1 MTNQKQSKYKNMSTG
16 LIFDIKKYAINDGP
30 GIRLTVFFKGC
41 NLSCQWCH
49 NPESMSP
56 KVQKMYNAK
65 KCIGA
70 LSCIENCPYDALK
83 MTSEGIVTDYN
94 SCNLCG
100 KCAEVC
106 PTKAFEMLGSTIL
119 ISELMQKIDN
129 EAIFFD
135 QSGGGVT
142 FSGGEPLIHSE
153 YLLEALKE
161 CGKRGY
167 HRVVD
172 TTAFASLETVL
183 EVAKHT
189 ELFLIDLKVMDALKH
204 KAFTGVSNEKIL
216 KNIIALAS
224 TNCELIFRMPLI
236 KGVNTSEENI
246 IKTAN
251 FINTLAGNRTVI
263 NLLPYHNIA
272 ENKHKKLGTITSNI
286 VFEAPNNQ
294 EIEAIIKTF
303 KNYGIEATVGG

>member
-1 MTNQKQSKYKNMSTG
+1 MSTG
-16 LIFDIKKYAINDGP
+16 LIFDIKRYAINDGP

-41 NLSCQWCH
+41 NLECKWCQ

-56 KVQKMYNAK
+56 KVQKMYNAS

-70 LSCIENCPYDALK
+70 VKCISNCPNEALK
-83 MTSEGIVTDYN
+83 MTSEGIETDYN
-94 SCNLCG
+94 VCNLCG

-106 PTKAFEMLGSTIL
+106 PTKALEMLGSNVS
-119 ISELMQKIDN
+119 ISELMKQIDN

-142 FSGGEPLIHSE
+142 FSGGEPLMHST

-161 CGKRGY
+161 CGKRMY

-172 TTAFASLETVL
+172 TTAFAKQETLL
-183 EVAKHT
+183 EVAENC
-189 ELFLIDLKVMDALKH
+189 ELFLIDLKLMDSKKH
-204 KAFTGVSNEKIL
+204 KEFTGIYNDKIL
-216 KNIIALAS
+216 SNILELS
-224 TNCELIFRMPLI
+224 KTECEIIFRIPLV

-246 IKTAN
+246 RETAIFMN
-251 FINTLAGNRTVI
+251 SLEGNRNII

-272 ENKHKKLGTITSNI
+272 KNKHIKLGLSTSFTD
-286 VFEAPNNQ
+286 FEMPSED
-294 EIEAIIKTF
+294 EIQKIISIF
-303 KNYGIEATVGG
+303 HNYGIKATVGG

>member
-1 MTNQKQSKYKNMSTG
+1 MKTG

-41 NLSCQWCH
+41 NLSCKWCH

-56 KVQKMYNAK
+56 KVQKMYNAS

-70 LSCIENCPYDALK
+70 LSCIANCPNNALV
-83 MTSEGIVTDYN
+83 MTSEGIVTDFN

-106 PTKAFEMLGSTIL
+106 PTKAFEMLGSSIL
-119 ISELMQKIDN
+119 ISDLMKEIDN
-129 EAIFFD
+129 EAVFFD

-142 FSGGEPLIHSE
+142 FSGGEPLMHSE
-153 YLLEALKE
+153 YLLEALKA
-161 CGKRGY
+161 CGERMY

-172 TTAFASLETVL
+172 TTAFSSQEILL

-189 ELFLIDLKVMDALKH
+189 ELFLIDLKVMKAEKH
-204 KAFTGVSNEKIL
+204 KAFTGVSNEKIVS
-216 KNIIALAS
+216 NITELAKMD
-224 TNCELIFRMPLI
+224 CEIIFRIPLI
-236 KGVNTSEENI
+236 EGVNTSIENI
-246 IKTAN
+246 QKTADFMN
-251 FINTLAGNRTVI
+251 SLEGNRNVI

-272 ENKHKKLGTITSNI
+272 ENKHVKLGHLTHFE
-286 VFEAPNNQ
+286 VFETPSDDKIK
-294 EIEAIIKTF
+294 EIMLLF
-303 KNYGIEATVGG
+303 KNYGITATVGG

>member
-1 MTNQKQSKYKNMSTG
+1 MSVG
-16 LIFDIKKYAINDGP
+16 LIFDIKKFAINDGP

-41 NLSCQWCH
+41 NLECKWCH

-56 KVQKMYNAK
+56 KAQKMYNAK

-70 LSCIENCPYDALK
+70 LSCIEICPNDALK

-94 SCNLCG
+94 VCNLCG

-106 PTKAFEMLGSTIL
+106 PSKAFEMLGAAIP
-119 ISELMQKIDN
+119 ISGLMKKIDN

-142 FSGGEPLIHSE
+142 FSGGEPLMHSE
-153 YLLEALKE
+153 YLLTALKE
-161 CGKRGY
+161 CGKRMY

-172 TTAFASLETVL
+172 TTAFSKLETVL

-189 ELFLIDLKVMDALKH
+189 ELFLIDLKVMDSKKH
-204 KAFTGVSNEKIL
+204 KEFTGVGNEKIL
-216 KNIIALAS
+216 SNIVELAK
-224 TNCELIFRMPLI
+224 TNCEIIFRIPMI

-246 IKTAN
+246 LQTAL
-251 FINTLAGNRTVI
+251 FINSLEGDRSVV

-272 ENKHKKLGTITSNI
+272 GNKHLKLGNSINFMTFETPTIIEIKEVVSM
-286 VFEAPNNQ
+286 FE
-294 EIEAIIKTF
+294 K
-303 KNYGIEATVGG
+303 YGITATLGG

>member
-1 MTNQKQSKYKNMSTG
+1 MSTG

-41 NLSCQWCH
+41 NLACEWCH

-56 KVQKMYNAK
+56 KVQKMYSAS

-70 LSCIENCPYDALK
+70 SQCLEHCPNEALEL
-83 MTSEGIVTDYN
+83 TPDGIVTNYDL
-94 SCNLCG
+94 CNLCG

-106 PTKAFEMLGSTIL
+106 PTKAFEMLGSS
-119 ISELMQKIDN
+119 ISITELMKSIDK

-142 FSGGEPLIHSE
+142 FSGGEPLMHAP

-161 CGKRGY
+161 CGKRYY

-172 TTAFASLETVL
+172 TTAFAKQDVL
-183 EVAKHT
+183 MEIAEHT
-189 ELFLIDLKVMDALKH
+189 ELFLIDLKVMDPKKH
-204 KAFTGVSNEKIL
+204 KEFTGVSNEKIL
-216 KNIIALAS
+216 SNIEALS
-224 TNCELIFRMPLI
+224 KTECELIFRMPLI
-236 KGVNTSEENI
+236 KGVNTSDENI
-246 IKTAN
+246 QQTAL
-251 FINTLAGNRTVI
+251 FINTLEGNRTRL

-272 ENKHKKLGTITSNI
+272 ENKHRKLGEVGNFIAFETPSDDEIANI
-286 VFEAPNNQ
+286 VASFQ
-294 EIEAIIKTF
+294 
-303 KNYGIEATVGG
+303 NYGIQATVGG

>member
-1 MTNQKQSKYKNMSTG
+1 MSTG

-56 KVQKMYNAK
+56 KVQKMYNAA

-70 LSCIENCPYDALK
+70 SQCIEHCPNEALEL
-83 MTSEGIVTDYN
+83 TPDGVVTNFDL
-94 SCNLCG
+94 CNLCG

-106 PTKAFEMLGSTIL
+106 PTKAFEMLGAEIPVTD
-119 ISELMQKIDN
+119 LMKTIDN
-129 EAIFFD
+129 EAVFFD

-142 FSGGEPLIHSE
+142 FSGGEPLMHSD

-161 CGKRGY
+161 CGKRYY

-172 TTAFASLETVL
+172 TTAFANREVL
-183 EVAKHT
+183 QEVARHT
-189 ELFLIDLKVMDALKH
+189 ELFLIDLKVMDAQKH
-204 KAFTGVSNEKIL
+204 KEYIGVSNKKIL
-216 KNIIALAS
+216 ENIEMLS
-224 TNCELIFRMPLI
+224 KTECELIFRMPLI
-236 KGVNTSEENI
+236 KEVNTSKENI
-246 IKTAN
+246 DKTAN
-251 FINTLAGNRTVI
+251 FMNSLEGNRTKI

-272 ENKHKKLGTITSNI
+272 ENKHKKLGKGGDFIEFETPSDKEIENI
-286 VFEAPNNQ
+286 VSLF
-294 EIEAIIKTF
+294 KT
-303 KNYGIEATVGG
+303 YGIQATLGG

>member
-1 MTNQKQSKYKNMSTG
+1 MSTG

-41 NLSCQWCH
+41 NLSCKWCH

-56 KVQKMYNAK
+56 KVQKMYTAS

-70 LSCIENCPYDALK
+70 VKCIENCPNDALK
-83 MTSEGIVTDYN
+83 MTENGIVTDYN
-94 SCNLCG
+94 VCNLCG

-106 PTKAFEMLGSTIL
+106 PTKAFEMLGSTIP
-119 ISELMQKIDN
+119 ISDLMKQIDN

-142 FSGGEPLIHSE
+142 FSGGEPLMHSD

-161 CGKRGY
+161 CGKRFY

-172 TTAFASLETVL
+172 TTAFAAQETVL

-189 ELFLIDLKVMDALKH
+189 ELFLIDLKVMDADAH
-204 KAFTGVSNEKIL
+204 KKYTGVGNEKIL
-216 KNIIALAS
+216 KNITELAK
-224 TNCELIFRMPLI
+224 TNVDIIFRMPLI
-236 KGVNTSEENI
+236 KGVNATKENS
-246 IKTAN
+246 IKTAI
-251 FINTLAGNRTVI
+251 FINSLEGNRNLI
-263 NLLPYHNIA
+263 NLLPYHKIA
-272 ENKHKKLGTITSNI
+272 ENKHIKLGNPTNF
-286 VFEAPNNQ
+286 VGFEAPSDDEVQ
-294 EIEAIIKTF
+294 EIISIF
-303 KNYGIEATVGG
+303 SDHGITATIGG

>member
-1 MTNQKQSKYKNMSTG
+1 MSTG

-41 NLSCQWCH
+41 NLQCQWCH
-49 NPESMSP
+49 NPESMSQ

-70 LSCIENCPYDALK
+70 LSCIENCPNNALK

-94 SCNLCG
+94 VCNLCG
-100 KCAEVC
+100 TCAEVC
-106 PTKAFEMLGSTIL
+106 PTKAFEMLGSNIP
-119 ISELMQKIDN
+119 ISDLMQKIDN

-142 FSGGEPLIHSE
+142 FSGGEPLMHAD
-153 YLLEALKE
+153 YLLEALKA
-161 CGKRGY
+161 CGKRNY

-172 TTAFASLETVL
+172 TTAFASAATVL
-183 EVAKHT
+183 EVAEHT
-189 ELFLIDLKVMDALKH
+189 ELFLIDLKVMDSKKH
-204 KAFTGVSNEKIL
+204 KQFTGVSNAKIL
-216 KNIIALAS
+216 SNIVALAK
-224 TNCELIFRMPLI
+224 TNCDIIFRIPLI

-246 IKTAN
+246 RETAN
-251 FINTLAGNRTVI
+251 FINSLAGNRKVV

-272 ENKHKKLGTITSNI
+272 ENKHIKLGAPTNNH
-286 VFEAPNNQ
+286 VFETPDLNELTTIVALFNSV
-294 EIEAIIKTF
+294 
-303 KNYGIEATVGG
+303 GITATVGG